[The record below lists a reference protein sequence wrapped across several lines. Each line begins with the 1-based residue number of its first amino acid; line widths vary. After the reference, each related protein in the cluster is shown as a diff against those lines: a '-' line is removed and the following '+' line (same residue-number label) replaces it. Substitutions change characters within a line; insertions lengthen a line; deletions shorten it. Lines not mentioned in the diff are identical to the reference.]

1 MEKVITKVLSLIS
14 RTRKNKGGFTL
25 LETVI
30 VATLFAI
37 IGVGLVSTLSAGLKI
52 WSRAKDTGTLSSQ
65 AAFTL
70 ELVARD
76 LRQSVNMPK
85 IGFTG
90 EGKQLSF
97 LAFSRGSVF
106 KITYKFDDM
115 QKTLVRR
122 REELKTAIDED
133 LQGEYTEEKFADLDD
148 AQFSYLYFDKVK
160 KDYAWKD
167 VWVKKDG
174 EPPAVRIKMKLGNE
188 ECEKT
193 VFIPTA

>member
-1 MEKVITKVLSLIS
+1 MGKANMKVLSFIS
-14 RTRKNKGGFTL
+14 RTRKNKSGFTL

-37 IGVGLVSTLSAGLKI
+37 IGVGLVGTLSAGLRI
-52 WSRAKDTGTLSSQ
+52 WSRAKNTGTLYSQ
-65 AAFTL
+65 EAFAL

-76 LRQSVNMPK
+76 LRQSVVFPK

-90 EGKQLSF
+90 EAKQLSF

-115 QKTLVRR
+115 QKALVRR

-133 LQGEYTEEKFADLDD
+133 LQGEYTEEKFADLDN
-148 AQFSYLYFDKVK
+148 AQFGYLYFDKDK

-167 VWVKKDG
+167 VWAKEDG
-174 EPPAVRIKMKLGNE
+174 VPPAVRIKMKLGNE
-188 ECEKT
+188 ECEKI

>member
-1 MEKVITKVLSLIS
+1 MGKVIMKVLSFIS
-14 RTRKNKGGFTL
+14 RIKRNKSGFTL

-37 IGVGLVSTLSAGLKI
+37 IGVGLVSTLDAGLRI
-52 WSRAKDTGTLSSQ
+52 WSRAKDTGTLSFQ
-65 AAFTL
+65 VAFTM
-70 ELVARD
+70 ELVAKD

-90 EGKQLSF
+90 EAKQLSF

-115 QKTLVRR
+115 QKALVRR
-122 REELKTAIDED
+122 REELKTAINED

-148 AQFSYLYFDKVK
+148 AQFSYLYFNKEK

-167 VWVKKDG
+167 AWVKEDG
-174 EPPAVRIKMKLGNE
+174 MPPAVRIKMKLGNE

>member
-1 MEKVITKVLSLIS
+1 MKVLSFIS

-37 IGVGLVSTLSAGLKI
+37 IGVGLVSTLSAGLRI
-52 WSRAKDTGTLSSQ
+52 WSRAKNTGTSSSLVV
-65 AAFTL
+65 FTL

-76 LRQSVNMPK
+76 LRQSLNIPK

-90 EGKQLSF
+90 EAKQLSF

-115 QKTLVRR
+115 QKVLVRR

-133 LQGEYTEEKFADLDD
+133 LQGEYIEEKFADLDD
-148 AQFSYLYFDKVK
+148 AQFGYLYFDKVK

-167 VWVKKDG
+167 AWAKEDG
-174 EPPAVRIKMKLGNE
+174 QPVAVRIKMKLGNE